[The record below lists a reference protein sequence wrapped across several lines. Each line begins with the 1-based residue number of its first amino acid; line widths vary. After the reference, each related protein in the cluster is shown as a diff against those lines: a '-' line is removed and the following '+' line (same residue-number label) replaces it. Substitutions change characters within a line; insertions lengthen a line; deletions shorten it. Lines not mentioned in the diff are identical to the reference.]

1 MPRKNKSRKKKG
13 GKGFFDF
20 LKAGESK
27 SYTKKRCKEY
37 ENEITKLE
45 KRIDELKLKQEE
57 YKCLGGDMMTDNPME
72 QPEAEY
78 EPEPEPEPEIAQP
91 NQVDVDMDDEDDM
104 EEEDDKPM
112 KPLYPLEGDNA
123 VEGVLDEV
131 NAPEDRKDDNKDSI
145 AKTITKGLTGGRRR
159 RRKSRRKSKRKSK
172 KRRKSR
178 KKKSRK
184 RRRRKSRR

>member
-1 MPRKNKSRKKKG
+1 MPSKRRSRKKRG
-13 GKGFFDF
+13 AGMFDF
-20 LKAGESK
+20 LKVGETK

-45 KRIDELKLKQEE
+45 KRIDELKAKQEE
-57 YKCLGGDMMTDNPME
+57 YKCLGGDMMTDNPMQ
-72 QPEAEY
+72 QPENEI
-78 EPEPEPEPEIAQP
+78 EPEIEPQPEISEP
-91 NQVDVDMDDEDDM
+91 NQVDEPDKDFSD
-104 EEEDDKPM
+104 EEEEEEPQMQPM
-112 KPLYPLEGDNA
+112 YKNDAA

>member
-1 MPRKNKSRKKKG
+1 MPRKSKSRKKKG
-13 GKGFFDF
+13 AGMFDF
-20 LKAGESK
+20 LKAGEST
-27 SYTKKRCKEY
+27 SYTKKRCNQY
-37 ENEITKLE
+37 EREIKKFE
-45 KRIDELKLKQEE
+45 ERIAELKAKQEE
-57 YKCLGGDMMTDNPME
+57 YKCLGGDMMTDNPMQ
-72 QPEAEY
+72 QP
-78 EPEPEPEPEIAQP
+78 EPEPEPEPEPQPEIAEP
-91 NQVDVDMDDEDDM
+91 NQVDEDVDLSDEE
-104 EEEDDKPM
+104 EEEDEMPM
-112 KPLYPLEGDNA
+112 KPLYPLKGDTA

-131 NAPEDRKDDNKDSI
+131 DAPENRKNDNKDSI

>member
-1 MPRKNKSRKKKG
+1 MPRKSRSRKKKG
-13 GKGFFDF
+13 GAGMFDF

-45 KRIDELKLKQEE
+45 KRIDELKAKQEE

-72 QPEAEY
+72 QHEPDI
-78 EPEPEPEPEIAQP
+78 EPEPETEIVEPK
-91 NQVDVDMDDEDDM
+91 QVDVEMDLSDED
-104 EEEDDKPM
+104 EEEDEEPQM
-112 KPLYPLEGDNA
+112 QPLYKNDAA

-131 NAPEDRKDDNKDSI
+131 DAPEDRKDDSI
-145 AKTITKGLTGGRRR
+145 DKTITKGLIGGRRR
-159 RRKSRRKSKRKSK
+159 RRKSRRKSKRKSR

-178 KKKSRK
+178 KKKKSRK

>member
-1 MPRKNKSRKKKG
+1 MPRKSRSRKKKG
-13 GKGFFDF
+13 GAGMFDF
-20 LKAGESK
+20 LKVGESK
-27 SYTKKRCKEY
+27 SYTKKRCREY

-45 KRIDELKLKQEE
+45 KRIDELKAKQEE
-57 YKCLGGDMMTDNPME
+57 YKCLGGDMMTDNPMQ
-72 QPEAEY
+72 QP
-78 EPEPEPEPEIAQP
+78 EPEPEPEPETQPEIAQP
-91 NQVDVDMDDEDDM
+91 NQVDVEMDYSDNE
-104 EEEDDKPM
+104 EEEDEKPM
-112 KPLYPLEGDNA
+112 KPLYPLKGDNA

-131 NAPEDRKDDNKDSI
+131 DAPEDRQDDNNDSI